1 MVERVLRT
9 ITKAEVT
16 PWDGG
21 HWGVNFEYDNGR
33 RFSGHLMDSL
43 EAAERQTERVGE
55 RVWWPP
61 PRKGGLPEG
70 ERRRAPRPLE
80 LA

>member
-1 MVERVLRT
+1 MIERVWRT

-16 PWDGG
+16 PWGG
-21 HWGVNFEYDNGR
+21 GQWGVNFEYDNGR

-43 EAAERQTERVGE
+43 EAAERQTKRVGE
-55 RVWWPP
+55 RISWPLPRNGGP
-61 PRKGGLPEG
+61 PQG
-70 ERRRAPRPLE
+70 ERVRAPRPLE